1 MFLSNRGS
9 FRPETSGAY
18 TLRRRGRRRP
28 KSGSAIGACAV
39 ARLAGSGGPI
49 GDYYGSANTFRVDG
63 NSSRGYRFVRE
74 VVSRRRGRP
83 VSEKVVRR
91 LMRGLGLRVCYAR
104 RGRYSSYAGEID
116 APAPNLLLRA
126 DGTHDFSAG
135 KLTTTD
141 ALYEMCM
148 ENPLCSGVTF
158 SGGEPFCQPEA
169 LYELG
174 SRFKAAGK
182 HLMCYS
188 GWTFEE
194 LLKKSGSEEYVG
206 KLLSILDVLVDGRFD
221 ISKRSLSLLFRGSSN
236 QRLIDV
242 PASLTNGEAV
252 ELPE

>member
-1 MFLSNRGS
+1 MTGYIHSMESMGL
-9 FRPETSGAY
+9 
-18 TLRRRGRRRP
+18 
-28 KSGSAIGACAV
+28 
-39 ARLAGSGGPI
+39 
-49 GDYYGSANTFRVDG
+49 VDG
-63 NSSRGYRFVRE
+63 PGVRA
-74 VVSRRRGRP
+74 VVFLQGCPLRCRYCHNPDTQCGGGRP
-83 VSEKVVRR
+83 VEDGTLVRR
-91 LMRGLGLRVCYAR
+91 LLRFR
-104 RGRYSSYAGEID
+104 SYFDRSG
-116 APAPNLLLRA
+116 
-126 DGTHDFSAG
+126 G
-135 KLTTTD
+135 
-141 ALYEMCM
+141 
-148 ENPLCSGVTF
+148 GVTF

-194 LLKKSGSEEYVG
+194 LLKKSGREEYVG